1 MRWAHGIPGRVPGRP
16 LQMGMPPTTWQ
27 RIRFNWEFDR
37 ASFITMTVA
46 SVGLII
52 GIPLVVYLNYL

>member
-1 MRWAHGIPGRVPGRP
+1 
-16 LQMGMPPTTWQ
+16 MGMPPTTWQ